1 MIPTSP
7 RDATLR
13 LRRLP
18 DRLAIARPIDVAERF
33 RDLPGLDRI
42 PWKGEIGKRVY
53 ENVSKDAWK
62 MWLEHSKMV
71 MNEYR
76 LNPLDPSSQKIM
88 EEQMEQFFFGEG
100 AKLPE
105 GYVPNGKDPQLSIPR
120 DGHQVAYKTVL
131 IVAPAGMLEAPP
143 GKSVDSMLAIKDM
156 APDPRQ
162 PKIAGK

>member
-1 MIPTSP
+1 MFP
-7 RDATLR
+7 TLR
-13 LRRLP
+13 GFISPSAGIPQVNEVSLICNSLLP
-18 DRLAIARPIDVAERF
+18 GSGGFVADDKCADNVPAPAPQQSAGHNERIVHCVKF
-33 RDLPGLDRI
+33 GRDLPGLDRI

-76 LNPLDPSSQKIM
+76 LNPLDPNSQKIM

-105 GYVPNGKDPQLSIPR
+105 GYVPQRGK
-120 DGHQVAYKTVL
+120 G
-131 IVAPAGMLEAPP
+131 
-143 GKSVDSMLAIKDM
+143 
-156 APDPRQ
+156 
-162 PKIAGK
+162 